1 MFIDFQ
7 KSQRPRRSI
16 GRRLAQRPRTE
27 AMTTTIA
34 TTTTTT
40 AEVEIVESTAVV
52 VAAVETTRTI
62 NNNNNNSDV
71 TKTITRNK
79 ETDSDIYPMN
89 YYGIDTTSIDAF
101 KLKYFLF
108 S

>member
-7 KSQRPRRSI
+7 KSQRARRSI
-16 GRRLAQRPRTE
+16 GRRSAQRPRTE

-34 TTTTTT
+34 TTT

-62 NNNNNNSDV
+62 NNNNNNNSDV

-79 ETDSDIYPMN
+79 ETDSDIYTMN